1 MANVKRV
8 KRRRINFKAVILL
21 LLIVYL
27 IVMLLYTFFTMPIKN
42 IYIKNTTLLS
52 DNDVIEVA
60 GIKDYPSIFKLSS
73 KKLEEKILS
82 LELVEKVKVSKKLN
96 GKLIIDIDEA
106 VPLFYVRSTD
116 KVVLSS
122 KKHVNNNNKYLGIP
136 ALINKVPNDLLN
148 KFIEAFKEVDLDI
161 LKMINEIEYNPN
173 ISDNVVIDDNR
184 FLLRMNDTNI
194 VYVNVLNMKRLN
206 DYKEFFM
213 LIGDNRG
220 VLYLDSY
227 DSDNNL
233 VGLFTSFDSQVGE
246 DDSGRDQQD

>member
-148 KFIEAFKEVDLDI
+148 KFIEAFKEVDVDI

-220 VLYLDSY
+220 ILYLDSY

>member
-1 MANVKRV
+1 
-8 KRRRINFKAVILL
+8 
-21 LLIVYL
+21 
-27 IVMLLYTFFTMPIKN
+27 MLLYTFFTMPIKN

-220 VLYLDSY
+220 ILYLDSY

>member
-52 DNDVIEVA
+52 DNNVIEVA

-220 VLYLDSY
+220 ILYLDSY

>member
-42 IYIKNTTLLS
+42 IYIKNTTLWS

-220 VLYLDSY
+220 ILYLDSY

>member
-122 KKHVNNNNKYLGIP
+122 KKHVNNNKYLGIP

-220 VLYLDSY
+220 ILYLDSY

>member
-73 KKLEEKILS
+73 KKLEERILS

-220 VLYLDSY
+220 ILYLDSY

>member
-122 KKHVNNNNKYLGIP
+122 KKHVNKI
-136 ALINKVPNDLLN
+136 K
-148 KFIEAFKEVDLDI
+148 
-161 LKMINEIEYNPN
+161 
-173 ISDNVVIDDNR
+173 
-184 FLLRMNDTNI
+184 
-194 VYVNVLNMKRLN
+194 
-206 DYKEFFM
+206 
-213 LIGDNRG
+213 
-220 VLYLDSY
+220 
-227 DSDNNL
+227 
-233 VGLFTSFDSQVGE
+233 
-246 DDSGRDQQD
+246 

>member
-220 VLYLDSY
+220 ILYLDSY

>member
-1 MANVKRV
+1 MQKMENMLKYLKKNKKVKR
-8 KRRRINFKAVILL
+8 KLNIKAFIILL
-21 LLIVYL
+21 LVLYL
-27 IVMLLYTFFTMPIKN
+27 IGMLFYTFFTMPIKN
-42 IYIKNTTLLS
+42 IYIKNTNFLS
-52 DNDVIEVA
+52 DNEIIEVA

-161 LKMINEIEYNPN
+161 LKMINEIEYK
-173 ISDNVVIDDNR
+173 I
-184 FLLRMNDTNI
+184 TNI
-194 VYVNVLNMKRLN
+194 YIIQKEDVYEYM
-206 DYKEFFM
+206 DYSFIVESEDTLYHFTPYKDNPFNINTSDYA
-213 LIGDNRG
+213 LID
-220 VLYLDSY
+220 
-227 DSDNNL
+227 
-233 VGLFTSFDSQVGE
+233 
-246 DDSGRDQQD
+246 

>member
-1 MANVKRV
+1 MAVQKKKKKKLNVKRL
-8 KRRRINFKAVILL
+8 ILL
-21 LLIVYL
+21 LLILYL
-27 IVMLLYTFFTMPIKN
+27 IVMLCYAIISMPIKN

-220 VLYLDSY
+220 ILYLDSY

>member
-73 KKLEEKILS
+73 KKLEKKILS

-220 VLYLDSY
+220 ILYLDSY

>member
-1 MANVKRV
+1 M
-8 KRRRINFKAVILL
+8 
-21 LLIVYL
+21 
-27 IVMLLYTFFTMPIKN
+27 
-42 IYIKNTTLLS
+42 
-52 DNDVIEVA
+52 
-60 GIKDYPSIFKLSS
+60 
-73 KKLEEKILS
+73 
-82 LELVEKVKVSKKLN
+82 
-96 GKLIIDIDEA
+96 
-106 VPLFYVRSTD
+106 RSTD

-220 VLYLDSY
+220 ILYLDSY

>member
-52 DNDVIEVA
+52 DNDIIEVA

-220 VLYLDSY
+220 ILYLDSY